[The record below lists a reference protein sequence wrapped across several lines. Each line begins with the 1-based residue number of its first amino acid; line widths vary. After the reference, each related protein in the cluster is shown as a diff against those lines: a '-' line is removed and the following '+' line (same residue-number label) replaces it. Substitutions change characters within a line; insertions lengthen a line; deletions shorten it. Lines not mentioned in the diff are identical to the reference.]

1 MANCEAISDLDFLAI
16 LAADSEKGADYTH
29 LILVWS
35 DSVVEDGEDD
45 LDEV

>member
-1 MANCEAISDLDFLAI
+1 MADCEAISDLDFLAI
-16 LAADSEKGADYTH
+16 FAADSEEGADYAH

-35 DSVVEDGEDD
+35 DGVVEDGEDD